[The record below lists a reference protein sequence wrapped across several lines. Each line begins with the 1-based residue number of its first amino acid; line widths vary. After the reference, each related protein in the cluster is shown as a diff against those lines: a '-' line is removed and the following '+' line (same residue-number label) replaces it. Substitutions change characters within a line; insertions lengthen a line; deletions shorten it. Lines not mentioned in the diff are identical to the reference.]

1 VDHDLREAERRF
13 AESGS
18 DDDESR
24 LIVARLRVGAIA
36 DELVD
41 LAARLGHPAAVSAL
55 SGRVQPDPR
64 SLDPWRVQ
72 VRARLARRLLDG
84 GDAVRLQPHVVTLQG
99 PPGTNDGRR
108 FVMPT
113 ARDLRASIGTAELWR
128 VEAHY
133 GEGETALVIHGARR
147 LFPELAD
154 FWLQV
159 APFHDEAAS
168 WADLARRLLTTKDR
182 RPVRVRNPLEEA
194 ACGGSGFATD
204 RAKRRLRSLIG
215 AGPFTRA
222 LRLVDKWNEV
232 TDVLESEQAYV
243 LAHWDTSA

>member
-1 VDHDLREAERRF
+1 MDHDLREAERRF

-18 DDDESR
+18 VEDEAR
-24 LIVARLRVGAIA
+24 VLVARIRAGIIA
-36 DELVD
+36 QELVE
-41 LAARLGHPAAVSAL
+41 LAARHGHPGASHAL
-55 SGRVQPDPR
+55 ARGFSPEIL
-64 SLDPWRVQ
+64 SMDPWHVQ
-72 VRARLARRLLDG
+72 VRAALARRLLAG
-84 GDAVRLQPHVVTLQG
+84 GDAVRLQPHVVALRG

-108 FVMPT
+108 FVMPDPD
-113 ARDLRASIGTAELWR
+113 DLRASIGTAELWR

-154 FWLQV
+154 FWLDV
-159 APFHDEAAS
+159 MPFHDELS
-168 WADLARRLLTTKDR
+168 WADLARRLLTMKERD
-182 RPVRVRNPLEEA
+182 PVPLTNPSQEA
-194 ACGGSGFATD
+194 ACGSSGFATD
-204 RAKRRLRSLIG
+204 EAKRHLRSLVG

-222 LRLVDKWNEV
+222 LRLTDDWNEV